1 MKRINFF
8 LVAAIISIVALNTN
22 AQVGFQIG
30 GGVGYSIP
38 TGDFGGSTSDY
49 YMGTKYG
56 MESALNLHAKARLS
70 LLFLNVF
77 GEVGYTSFSNNG
89 SISAAE
95 PDKTVDVT
103 NKVFSI
109 KVGPEYKLSIPMSP
123 ITPYI
128 NAFVSLN
135 SFSGTVQFKG
145 SPNGLPSSEQSLN
158 SASRVGAGAGA
169 GVLFSLGGLNLDLNV
184 QYHLMNI
191 AGKEF
196 GGSKDSRLDSYIYL
210 NDDKDPLYAPNDDK
224 HIISST
230 RSIDAIEVK
239 LTAMFGL

>member
-1 MKRINFF
+1 MKRSNLL
-8 LVAAIISIVALNTN
+8 LVFAIIFLTVINTN
-22 AQVGFQIG
+22 AQIGFQIG

-38 TGDFGGSTSDY
+38 SGDFGGSTSDY
-49 YMGTKYG
+49 YAGTKYG

-77 GEVGYTSFSNNG
+77 GEVGYTNFSNNG
-89 SISAAE
+89 SISPTE
-95 PDKTVDVT
+95 PDKTVDVK
-103 NKVFSI
+103 NKIFSI

-158 SASRVGAGAGA
+158 SASRIGAGAGA
-169 GVLFSLGGLNLDLNV
+169 GVLFGLGGLNLDLSV

-196 GGSKDSRLDSYIYL
+196 SGTKDNRLDSYIYL
-210 NDDKDPLYAPNDDK
+210 NDDKDPLYAPNNDK
-224 HIISST
+224 HIISNS

>member
-1 MKRINFF
+1 MRYLNIL
-8 LVAAIISIVALNTN
+8 LVFVIISLLSFNSN
-22 AQVGFQIG
+22 AQINFQIG

-38 TGDFGGSTSDY
+38 SGDFGGSTYDY
-49 YMGTKYG
+49 YAGTKYG
-56 MESALNLHAKARLS
+56 MSSALNLHAKARVGV
-70 LLFLNVF
+70 LFFNVF

-89 SISAAE
+89 SISPTE
-95 PDKTVDVT
+95 PDKTVDVK
-103 NKVFSI
+103 NKIFSI

-123 ITPYI
+123 ITPYL

-145 SPNGLPSSEQSLN
+145 SPNGLPSSEQDLN
-158 SASRVGAGAGA
+158 SASRIGAGAGA
-169 GVLFSLGGLNLDLNV
+169 GVLFGLGGLNLDLSV

-196 GGSKDSRLDSYIYL
+196 SGVKDNRLDSYIYL
-210 NDDKDPLYAPNDDK
+210 NDDKDPLYAPNNDK
-224 HIISST
+224 HIINSS
-230 RSIDAIEVK
+230 RSIDAVEVK